1 MSGQEDRSSNAA
13 YKLQRNEDT
22 LILIVVGRK
31 LRGEKREETYLPVP
45 VASGGTGAAGRESPL
60 PAPSPPF
67 FSSGHSVCGSSPQ
80 QAVGTVVSPPSHPS
94 RPLKN
99 WSILTFPPQ
108 CLDILKSFTLF

>member
-45 VASGGTGAAGRESPL
+45 VASGGT
-60 PAPSPPF
+60 F
-67 FSSGHSVCGSSPQ
+67 QYTKSSIWGIKSVKDTTEN
-80 QAVGTVVSPPSHPS
+80 V
-94 RPLKN
+94 
-99 WSILTFPPQ
+99 
-108 CLDILKSFTLF
+108 